1 MSVEVL
7 TEESTSRYTRAGD
20 VRLHYH
26 EAGSGPAVVLLHGG
40 GPGATAWGNY
50 ARNVAAF
57 AAAHRVLLPDL
68 PQFGKSDSPVLT
80 EDRPLANARIL
91 TAFFDAVGVERASL
105 VGNSMGGATALELA
119 IHYPERVD
127 KLVLMGSGGA
137 GPSLFAV
144 VPTEGDRLLRE
155 NFQHPTFDSM
165 RRLIQVMVYD
175 ASFLTD
181 ELVQKRLESAL
192 NPAHREA
199 RRQSFRKPGEPRAEL
214 ERVQAPTLIV
224 WGREDRVNPFDQAL
238 GLLQGIRGAQLHVY
252 TECGHWAQLE
262 KADAFNRLVLDFLDH

>member
-1 MSVEVL
+1 MSMEAL
-7 TEESTSRYTRAGD
+7 TEESTSRYARAGD

-40 GPGATAWGNY
+40 GPGATAWSNY
-50 ARNVAAF
+50 SRNIAAF
-57 AAAHRVLLPDL
+57 AAGHRVLMPDL

-91 TAFFDAVGVERASL
+91 TAFFDAVGIERASL

-137 GPSLFAV
+137 GPSLFGV

-155 NFQHPTFDSM
+155 NFQNPTFDSM

-181 ELVQKRLESAL
+181 EIVQQRLEGAL

-238 GLLQGIRGAQLHVY
+238 SLLQGIRGAQLHVY
-252 TECGHWAQLE
+252 TECGHWAQFE
-262 KADAFNRLVLDFLDH
+262 KADAFNQLVLDFLDH